1 MLRWALGQAGTVN
14 DAAAALGV
22 VPNLI
27 FRRAKILGVDL
38 APYTK
43 WQRKNAKPRRKKNP
57 PDKPIKPELPQ
68 ETQAEQPEEDK
79 SISSP
84 SPPSGSTDGPVQA

>member
-1 MLRWALGQAGTVN
+1 MLRWALDQAGTVN

-38 APYTK
+38 TPYVK
-43 WQRKNAKPRRKKNP
+43 WRRINAKPRRRKNP
-57 PDKPIKPELPQ
+57 VKPIKPEPHQ
-68 ETQAEQPEEDK
+68 EAAPEQPEEDK

-84 SPPSGSTDGPVQA
+84 SPPSGSTDGSVQA